1 MTGVREVDVRITDM
15 NIHTHGLTDN
25 PNSDDRGISPRDS
38 IQSSTNA
45 MMSSGVLMLNSGNQR
60 ILHYVATSTVTFNAS
75 AALSRL
81 SSADGD
87 IAYASLSRQLNISMI
102 DGSFLSK
109 MKSSITAFI
118 NVTTAYIHML
128 EHKVMPL
135 PTSLPSVVPTISQI
149 ALIGIAATSMN
160 LTVTLTSDAGYISG
174 GSLYC
179 IAMVRGAVPSS
190 AGALKTASSD
200 ASTSKG
206 ASVAF
211 PKSTL
216 LPLYLNLV
224 IEDLAAL
231 QAYGV
236 FCYAET
242 TSGTGTALDVV
253 IRDKVSASTA
263 CCRSVK
269 YTNTPPYVYSDV
281 TKYSQ
286 SSRSLFVFSYELPN
300 APLSTLTVTPSI
312 TLDGI
317 PTENVL
323 ATPASIDFTS
333 ATSLK
338 GYFVLSASPSTSGDC
353 AVDLI
358 FSGIDSTEYS
368 SHKVS
373 VKLLSS
379 ASSVPAPRPLSAR
392 FSDSGQAVIV
402 TFDSPTDRAGLS
414 APSWLCSTLLNLGD
428 RADSSCAWLNATTV
442 SVTFP
447 AIPPSANT
455 LSYLNVF
462 DKITVLNNT
471 LRAFCTSTISAC
483 SSNPTVVGSFVVLA
497 PLKPAAP
504 TVIIS
509 APSKIG
515 ACSNLS
521 IDASGSYGSGGRL
534 FTSVVWSVS
543 TTASVSTTD
552 ILNYLNASS
561 SVNQVTI
568 PFFIVRS
575 LLSPGTYT
583 FSLLLTN
590 FLGATTTGSVKTVLS
605 ADRSM
610 PLLTIIGS
618 AYQTITSSQVL
629 TILSSLTLSSCAPP
643 VPVTYAWAVLLN
655 GQITAM
661 NSSSSDSRT
670 LSLPAYS
677 LTVDKTYTVTVNATA
692 GTSTTSTSVEV
703 YVAQGPVTATVK
715 GGYAHS
721 IPLDQE
727 LVLDASLSQDA
738 NIQQSKN
745 KTLLYQVWHQSLL
758 ISFCLNLLNLICDQP
773 ISILMTTSSTKHN
786 DATNCPNNLYSASM
800 IIVDVQNSLS

>member
-1 MTGVREVDVRITDM
+1 M
-15 NIHTHGLTDN
+15 
-25 PNSDDRGISPRDS
+25 
-38 IQSSTNA
+38 
-45 MMSSGVLMLNSGNQR
+45 
-60 ILHYVATSTVTFNAS
+60 LHYVATSTVTFNAS

-81 SSADGD
+81 SSTDGD

-102 DGSFLSK
+102 DGSFLSE
-109 MKSSITAFI
+109 MKSSIPAFI

-128 EHKVMPL
+128 EHKVITVS
-135 PTSLPSVVPTISQI
+135 TSLPIVVPTISQI
-149 ALIGIAATSMN
+149 ALIGIAATSTN
-160 LTVTLTSDAGYISG
+160 ITVTLTSDAGYISG

-200 ASTSKG
+200 ASSSKG

-211 PKSTL
+211 SKSTL
-216 LPLYLNLV
+216 LPLSLNLV

-231 QAYGV
+231 QAYGI

-253 IRDKVSASTA
+253 IRDKVSTSTA

-269 YTNTPPYVYSDV
+269 YTNAPPYVYSDL

-300 APLSTLTVTPSI
+300 APLSALTVTPSI
-312 TLDGI
+312 TLDGV
-317 PTENVL
+317 PTDNVL

-333 ATSLK
+333 VTSLK

-353 AVDLI
+353 VVDLL
-358 FSGIDSTEYS
+358 FSGVDSTEYS
-368 SHKVS
+368 SQKVT

-379 ASSVPAPRPLSAR
+379 TSSVPAPLPQSAR
-392 FSDSGQAVIV
+392 FSDSGQAVVV

-414 APSWLCSTLLNLGD
+414 APSWPCSTILNLGD

-447 AIPPSANT
+447 AMSPTTNT
-455 LSYLNVF
+455 SSSYLNVF
-462 DKITVLNNT
+462 DKITVLNDT
-471 LRAFCTSTISAC
+471 LRAFCTSTTSVC

-515 ACSNLS
+515 SCSNLS
-521 IDASGSYGSGGRL
+521 IDASGSYGGGGRL

-543 TTASVSTTD
+543 TTASVNTTD
-552 ILNYLNASS
+552 ILTYLNASS

-568 PFFIVRS
+568 PYFIVRS

-590 FLGATTTGSVKTVLS
+590 FLGATTTGSVKTVVS
-605 ADRSM
+605 ADRAM
-610 PLLTIIGS
+610 PLLTILGS
-618 AYQTITSSQVL
+618 AYQIVTSSQIL
-629 TILSSLTLSSCAPP
+629 TILSSVTLSSCVPP
-643 VPVTYAWAVLLN
+643 MPVTYAWAVQLN

-661 NSSSSDSRT
+661 NSTSSDSRT

-692 GTSTTSTSVEV
+692 GTTTTSASVEV

-745 KTLLYQVWHQSLL
+745 KTLLYQV
-758 ISFCLNLLNLICDQP
+758 
-773 ISILMTTSSTKHN
+773 SITLH
-786 DATNCPNNLYSASM
+786 
-800 IIVDVQNSLS
+800 IIPPKPKL